1 MRVIPESSA
10 IKSMPV
16 CVFENQCPEIPEKF
30 GLSQARAESLEH
42 PRRESV
48 LPKVAFVQAAFVQ
61 HRFTASM
68 PECEVEGGLS

>member
-1 MRVIPESSA
+1 MNVIPESSA
-10 IKSMPV
+10 VRTVPV
-16 CVFENQCPEIPEKF
+16 CVLENQCSEIPQEF

-48 LPKVAFVQAAFVQ
+48 LPKAAFVQ